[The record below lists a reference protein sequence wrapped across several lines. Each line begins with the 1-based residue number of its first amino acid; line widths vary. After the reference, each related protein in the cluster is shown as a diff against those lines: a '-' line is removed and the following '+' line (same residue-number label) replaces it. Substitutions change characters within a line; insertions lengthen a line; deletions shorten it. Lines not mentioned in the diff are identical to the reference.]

1 MPKRVQTR
9 APARTTRKAAP
20 TKRKSPGS
28 RTQSKGNARSGRRS
42 NWDERYV
49 LSADTKTS
57 RVERQHRR
65 EASTKLALKAG
76 AIIIFF
82 IALIAGARSVLDR
95 TLRQGDGV
103 ILSELDVHSDGSLTR
118 EKILHVARVA
128 EGENLLDLDL
138 DGIQERLE
146 ELPQVASANVMRRIP
161 GRLLITLEERKP
173 LAWLSCPLAGVLSH
187 TAGGGYLLDTEGNIF
202 KCEAVLQDYV
212 ALPVIHVQEPGV
224 IRDGAKA
231 EGAELRSAINLLQL
245 HLEKLPVQDWRAK
258 EVEIVGTFKLR
269 VHYYNDA
276 IVTFGMADLDR
287 QVNDLSRIVHHAS
300 KIDKDI
306 ETANLI
312 PERNIPVTYFDFK
325 GGDVPRIRE
334 AGQSTIP
341 VAPYSQSHVPVATP
355 VVPAVVPIGAPLETA
370 TPEIITTPSIAAPQA
385 APESERS
392 RQIRGILGDD

>member
-1 MPKRVQTR
+1 MQRLRASSASTAAKR
-9 APARTTRKAAP
+9 APSSP
-20 TKRKSPGS
+20 SKREPSSSSSSP
-28 RTQSKGNARSGRRS
+28 
-42 NWDERYV
+42 
-49 LSADTKTS
+49 
-57 RVERQHRR
+57 
-65 EASTKLALKAG
+65 
-76 AIIIFF
+76 F
-82 IALIAGARSVLDR
+82 IAGARSVLDR

-118 EKILHVARVA
+118 EKILQVARVA
-128 EGENLLDLDL
+128 EGENLLELDL

-146 ELPQVASANVMRRIP
+146 ELPQVANASVMRRIP

-202 KCEAVLQDYV
+202 KCEAVLHEYV

-245 HLEKLPVQDWRAK
+245 HLKELPGQEWRAK
-258 EVEIVGTFKLR
+258 EVEIVGSFKLR

-276 IVTFGMADLDR
+276 IVTFGMAELDR
-287 QVNDLSRIVHHAS
+287 QVGDLARIVHHAS
-300 KIDKDI
+300 KIEKDI

-312 PERNIPVTYFDFK
+312 PERNIPVTYFNFK
-325 GGDVPRIRE
+325 NDDVPRARE
-334 AGQSTIP
+334 AGESTIP
-341 VAPYSQSHVPVATP
+341 VAPYSQSRPAIPAPSTP
-355 VVPAVVPIGAPLETA
+355 APA
-370 TPEIITTPSIAAPQA
+370 TPETAAPVITTAPPIAAPQA

>member
-1 MPKRVQTR
+1 MPKRVQTP
-9 APARTTRKAAP
+9 APARAKKKVAP
-20 TKRKSPGS
+20 AKRKSPRS
-28 RTQSKGNARSGRRS
+28 PRAQSKGNARSGRRS

-49 LSADTKTS
+49 LSANTKTS

-65 EASTKLALKAG
+65 EANTKLALKAG

-103 ILSELDVHSDGSLTR
+103 ILSVLDVHSDGSLTR
-118 EKILHVARVA
+118 EKILQVARVA

-138 DGIQERLE
+138 DGMQERLE
-146 ELPQVASANVMRRIP
+146 ELPQVASASIMRRIP
-161 GRLLITLEERKP
+161 GRLLINLEERKP

-202 KCEAVLQDYV
+202 RCEAVLHDYV

-231 EGAELRSAINLLQL
+231 EGAELRSAISLLQL
-245 HLEKLPVQDWRAK
+245 HLEKLPAQEWRAK
-258 EVEIVGTFKLR
+258 EVEIVGSFKLR
-269 VHYYNDA
+269 AHYYNDA
-276 IVTFGMADLDR
+276 IITFGMAELDR
-287 QVNDLSRIVHHAS
+287 QVSDLARIAHHAS
-300 KIDKDI
+300 KIEKDI
-306 ETANLI
+306 ESANLI

-325 GGDVPRIRE
+325 GGDLPRLRE
-334 AGQSTIP
+334 AGRGTIP
-341 VAPYSQSHVPVATP
+341 VAPYSQSHAAS
-355 VVPAVVPIGAPLETA
+355 PAPSAPAQPETA
-370 TPEIITTPSIAAPQA
+370 APEIITTHPAASPQA
-385 APESERS
+385 ASESERS